1 MLNNYEA
8 MFLFDPAAATDWE
21 AVRKEVDRLMERA
34 RAQVIAC
41 ARWDECRLAYEIR
54 GRRRGLYVLTY
65 FKAEPDAIRGLERD
79 AVLSEM
85 ILRLLVLR
93 VEHMTEQQMKEAA
106 SERRHAPHAEGGE
119 GEDQR
124 HGHRHGHGHGRR
136 GPASEAAAAPAG
148 TQGSRRGAG
157 PEDDLSAEE

>member
-8 MFLFDPAAATDWE
+8 MFLFDPGAATDWE
-21 AVRKEVDRLMERA
+21 AVRKEIDRLMERA

-41 ARWDECRLAYEIR
+41 AKWDECRLAYEIR

-65 FKAEPDAIRGLERD
+65 FKAEPDAISGLERD
-79 AVLSEM
+79 AVLSEL

-93 VEHMTEQQMKEAA
+93 VDHMTEQEMKEAA
-106 SERRHAPHAEGGE
+106 CERRHAPQPEGGE

-124 HGHRHGHGHGRR
+124 HGHRQGHGRR
-136 GPASEAAAAPAG
+136 GPHAEPAAAPAG
-148 TQGSRRGAG
+148 ASGSRPSAG
-157 PEDDLSAEE
+157 PGDDASAEE